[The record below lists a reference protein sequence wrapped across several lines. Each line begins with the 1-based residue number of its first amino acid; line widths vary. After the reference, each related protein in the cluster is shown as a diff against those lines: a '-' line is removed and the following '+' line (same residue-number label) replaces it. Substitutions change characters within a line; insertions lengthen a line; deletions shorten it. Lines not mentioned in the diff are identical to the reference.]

1 MQVNMYE
8 CTRLIVFH
16 NFEKIDKVD
25 KIDKKLQFAQTKT
38 QICISI

>member
-16 NFEKIDKVD
+16 NFD
-25 KIDKKLQFAQTKT
+25 KIDKKLQLAKTKT
-38 QICISI
+38 QIFI